1 MSLDWQFMCAFDK
14 VKYDE
19 TTFDMV
25 EDDVNTPTVIL
36 GIGALNR
43 DVTVF
48 FRETNIIRAHD
59 QLTKIIKQSS
69 GKFPFEKIVPHVIEQ
84 IQTFT
89 LRTCPINTMQ
99 QQQIGLDL
107 FCFWPNAGDAPKFTL
122 KNFKTWLF
130 CLSALFNAFVHDCN
144 AQYNTPPFIVNK
156 FDILHDKIL
165 LIEENNI
172 DLSELY
178 IFNMATAVFDFVSK
192 MAGWARTM
200 TEPKGAS
207 LDPIKHIF
215 RELEHNFDLVA
226 ANHQDNIVPFISLPT
241 SVMNFYKRNY

>member
-14 VKYDE
+14 VEYDE
-19 TTFDMV
+19 TTFDRIN
-25 EDDVNTPTVIL
+25 DDPNIPTIIL
-36 GIGALNR
+36 GIGTLNR

-48 FRETNIIRAHD
+48 FRETNIIRAFD

-69 GKFPFEKIVPHVIEQ
+69 SRFPFEKLVPHVIEQ

-89 LRTCPINTMQ
+89 LRTCPISTMQ

-107 FCFWPNAGDAPKFTL
+107 FCFWPNTGDAPKFTL

-130 CLSALFNAFVHDCN
+130 YLSALFNAFVHDCN
-144 AQYNTPPFIVNK
+144 VQYNTPPFIVNK

-178 IFNMATAVFDFVSK
+178 VFNMAAAVFNFVSK
-192 MAGWARTM
+192 MAEWART
-200 TEPKGAS
+200 TIEPREAS
-207 LDPIKHIF
+207 LDPIKLIF
-215 RELEHNFDLVA
+215 SQLEHNFDLVA
-226 ANHQDNIVPFISLPT
+226 ANHQDVIVPFISLPT
-241 SVMNFYKRNY
+241 TVMNFYKRNY